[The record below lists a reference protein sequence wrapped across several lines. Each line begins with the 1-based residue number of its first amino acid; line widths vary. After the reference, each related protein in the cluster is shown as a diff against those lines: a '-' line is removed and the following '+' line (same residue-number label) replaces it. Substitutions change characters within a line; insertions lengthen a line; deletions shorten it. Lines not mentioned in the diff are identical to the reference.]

1 MKFIKSCPRFI
12 EKILKTHDETEKR
25 LRILTVISAVLLPLT
40 LISGIF
46 GMNFD
51 NMDFL
56 HWQYGYIFTMAAMG
70 GIVVMMG
77 IYFFRHHW
85 FD

>member
-1 MKFIKSCPRFI
+1 MAD
-12 EKILKTHDETEKR
+12 DETEKR

-51 NMDFL
+51 RMGLL
-56 HWQYGYIFTMAAMG
+56 HWQYGYTFTMGLMG
-70 GIVVMMG
+70 LIVVVML
-77 IYFFRHHW
+77 IYFARHGW